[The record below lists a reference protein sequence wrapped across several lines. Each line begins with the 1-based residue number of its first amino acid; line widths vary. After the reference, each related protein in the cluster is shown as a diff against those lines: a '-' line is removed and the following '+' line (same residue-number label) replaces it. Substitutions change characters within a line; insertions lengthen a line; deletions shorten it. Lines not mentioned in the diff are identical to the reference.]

1 MNQDSLIF
9 NLGGNKGDWTA
20 DIISTYNCSIFVLES
35 FNHKNKFF
43 LNPKN
48 QVFNFGLSR
57 DTKQIPISVNEEA
70 SSIYAKVGEESQVV
84 SLIRTTDSLK
94 EHNISYIDLMKINI
108 EGGEFDLLDHLIETD
123 FVKNI
128 TDIQIQ
134 INDFFPNAESLMKK
148 IQQTLKRT
156 HYLTF

>member
-1 MNQDSLIF
+1 
-9 NLGGNKGDWTA
+9 
-20 DIISTYNCSIFVLES
+20 
-35 FNHKNKFF
+35 
-43 LNPKN
+43 
-48 QVFNFGLSR
+48 
-57 DTKQIPISVNEEA
+57 VNEEA

-84 SLIRTTDSLK
+84 SLIRTTDFLK